1 MRLML
6 VKGLLFLTEFFINL
20 SMFIGDKL
28 IDWEFKLE
36 RKRDRK

>member
-6 VKGLLFLTEFFINL
+6 VKGLLFLMELCINL
-20 SMFIGDKL
+20 AMFIGDKL
-28 IDWEFKLE
+28 IDWEYKLE